1 MGKRFVSVLLASAF
15 VAACGGGASTT
26 TTASAGASAAATSA
40 ATTAPSAAASSAP
53 SAASGP
59 KLADLL
65 LAGKNAQYKISYKLT
80 ATGSASSFS
89 GTQSWYFK
97 PPKSR
102 FDFSFAAAPG
112 APAQSMSIFSI
123 PDGQFMCFTQGGPA
137 TCLSLPATGSPM
149 DANLAAS
156 FQGSLVDHPDQF
168 GGTFTGTKTIAGVQ
182 GSCYDVKATAAAA
195 TGLSSGSFCYSKEGI
210 PLLSQFSVQG
220 NSWSMEATNVSTTVP
235 DSDFVLPAKPSVY
248 GYP

>member
-1 MGKRFVSVLLASAF
+1 MGKRFLSAVLVSAF
-15 VAACGGGASTT
+15 IAACGGGASTT
-26 TTASAGASAAATSA
+26 STASAGASAA

-80 ATGSASSFS
+80 ATGPAASFS

-102 FDFSFAAAPG
+102 FDFSFAAPG
-112 APAQSMSIFSI
+112 APAQSVSIFSG
-123 PDGQFMCFTQGGPA
+123 PDGQFMCFTQSGPA
-137 TCLSLPATGSPM
+137 MCLSLPATGSPM

-156 FQGSLVDHPDQF
+156 FQGSLVDHPDQY
-168 GGTFTGTKTIAGVQ
+168 GGAFTGTKTIAGVQ
-182 GSCYDVKATAAAA
+182 GSCYDVKAAAAAA
-195 TGLSSGSFCYSKEGI
+195 TALSSGSFCYSKEGI
-210 PLLSQFSVQG
+210 PLLSQFSAQG
-220 NSWSMEATNVSTTVP
+220 SSWSMEATNVSTTVP
-235 DSDFVLPAKPSVY
+235 DSDFVLPAKPTVY
-248 GYP
+248 GNP